1 MKALWRTT
9 KKCENKDLS
18 FYFYFKY
25 NFLNKIF
32 IFIINFYF
40 NTTFRNAQGRKG

>member
-9 KKCENKDLS
+9 KKCENKDI
-18 FYFYFKY
+18 KY
-25 NFLNKIF
+25 NFLNTIF